1 MTEKLSF
8 IVKYVR
14 FELFD
19 HSNIQPSIYR
29 ILIMCQVLFQTLKT
43 QQETKHKALFS
54 QRCHSRGEEKKQI
67 RISDDEKCG
76 EKQNNLG
83 S

>member
-29 ILIMCQVLFQTLKT
+29 TLIMCQVLFQTLKT
-43 QQETKHKALFS
+43 QQGRKHKALF
-54 QRCHSRGEEKKQI
+54 
-67 RISDDEKCG
+67 
-76 EKQNNLG
+76 L
-83 S
+83 